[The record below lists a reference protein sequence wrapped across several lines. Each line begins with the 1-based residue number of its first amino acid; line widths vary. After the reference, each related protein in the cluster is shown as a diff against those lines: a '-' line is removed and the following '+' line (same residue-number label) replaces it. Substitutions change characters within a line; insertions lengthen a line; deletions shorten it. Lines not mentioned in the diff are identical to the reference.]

1 MVFPAGG
8 REPFLCVRVVGC
20 SSLARPPD
28 SFYRSLERGVRN
40 GTLFPFV
47 MDVLSVSDAV
57 RRSSPFVGG
66 RAEAFFLTGKKLQS
80 VYSILRC
87 AGYLFPVVFQGVSI
101 GPVPACEAGL
111 GPLQKSW
118 EGAGGGTGG
127 GRFWE
132 KRPPSIL
139 LKVAAGRERS
149 RAGRRRLRRPCC
161 PPWFRRV
168 RWPVRCCR
176 W

>member
-57 RRSSPFVGG
+57 RRSSPFIGG

-127 GRFWE
+127 GETILKKGFPTPSKPPPPFPKTFDVTQSLSAGGAGE
-132 KRPPSIL
+132 KGL
-139 LKVAAGRERS
+139 
-149 RAGRRRLRRPCC
+149 
-161 PPWFRRV
+161 FH
-168 RWPVRCCR
+168 
-176 W
+176 